1 MIYTL
6 LKRVILSGN
15 YDKADIL
22 NKLDIYL
29 FYGRI
34 TEEQYM
40 ELVALVNGTE
50 E

>member
-6 LKRVILSGN
+6 LKRVILAGN
-15 YDKADIL
+15 YNKEDML

-34 TEEQYM
+34 TEEQYA
-40 ELVALVNGTE
+40 ELVALVNAE
-50 E
+50 